1 MIFDELDAKM
11 RTYEQSL
18 DQVLLP
24 DMYMVARLFSSV
36 EDIVKIRPRW
46 GGGTDYKSVFSFIR
60 RTSGHAPSTSIVIIT
75 DGEGVFPDHEVA
87 GNIPVLWLFTKECTA
102 PWGKS
107 VNVTDS

>member
-1 MIFDELDAKM
+1 MSNTDVSKFL
-11 RTYEQSL
+11 SL
-18 DQVLLP
+18 VL
-24 DMYMVARLFSSV
+24 R
-36 EDIVKIRPRW
+36 
-46 GGGTDYKSVFSFIR
+46 
-60 RTSGHAPSTSIVIIT
+60 HASPTSIVIIT